1 MNLSTITK
9 NVLTNVKEE
18 IEKEENMEVI
28 KNDILRPLIKHIIDE
43 LYPYFIKMLSIIIII
58 LLFLIITIF
67 LNLKVI
73 YRN

>member
-9 NVLTNVKEE
+9 NILNNLKDE
-18 IEKEENMEVI
+18 IEKEENI
-28 KNDILRPLIKHIIDE
+28 TTLRSDILRPLIKHIMDE
-43 LYPYFIKMLSIIIII
+43 LYPYFLKMLIIIIII

-73 YRN
+73 YTN

>member
-9 NVLTNVKEE
+9 NILLNFKEE
-18 IEKEENMEVI
+18 LEKEGNMEIV
-28 KNDILRPLIKHIIDE
+28 KNDILKPLIKHIIDE
-43 LYPYFIKMLSIIIII
+43 LYPYFLRMLIIIIII

-73 YRN
+73 YTI

>member
-9 NVLTNVKEE
+9 NILLNFKEE
-18 IEKEENMEVI
+18 LEKEGNMEIV
-28 KNDILRPLIKHIIDE
+28 KNDILKPLIKHIIDE
-43 LYPYFIKMLSIIIII
+43 LYPYFIRMMAIIIII

-73 YRN
+73 YRD